1 MPVIEFCDKLGEWVV
16 QTDSA
21 GGKLKPVTESRDRII
36 EAAAELFLGGS
47 FHKVGIAEIC
57 EVARVNKG
65 TFYHFFASKLDLL
78 LEVIDRYAA
87 ECRSALS
94 GVAASGDTPE
104 RKLMALFSVPRV
116 RNEEWKTLYGNA
128 TGCFLGNVVLEMGA
142 NEPVVRERLEKA
154 LCDLTSVMQPVVE
167 DYLKQV
173 LGNEKVSVS
182 AVRDAADIVMTLIQ
196 GAQVQA
202 KARNDPAVF
211 DRYAAIAP
219 AMISSATTRRG
230 SEDAD

>member
-1 MPVIEFCDKLGEWVV
+1 
-16 QTDSA
+16 
-21 GGKLKPVTESRDRII
+21 LKPVTESRERII

-78 LEVIDRYAA
+78 LDVIDRYAA
-87 ECRSALS
+87 DCRSDFS
-94 GVAASGDTPE
+94 GVAASADTPE
-104 RKLMALFSVPRV
+104 RKLMALFSVPRA
-116 RNEEWKTLYGNA
+116 RNEEWKALYGNA
-128 TGCFLGNVVLEMGA
+128 TGCFLGNIVLEMGA

-154 LCDLTSVMQPVVE
+154 LCDITSVMQPVIE

-173 LGNEKVSVS
+173 LGNEKVSVA
-182 AVRDAADIVMTLIQ
+182 AVSDAADMVMTLIQ

-211 DRYAAIAP
+211 DHYAAIAP
-219 AMISSATTRRG
+219 AIISSATTRSG
-230 SEDAD
+230 PKGTA

>member
-1 MPVIEFCDKLGEWVV
+1 MSKLIPQAE
-16 QTDSA
+16 
-21 GGKLKPVTESRDRII
+21 KLKPVTESRERII

-78 LEVIDRYAA
+78 LDVIDRYAA
-87 ECRSALS
+87 DCRSDFS
-94 GVAASGDTPE
+94 GVAASADTPE
-104 RKLMALFSVPRV
+104 RKLMALFRVPRV
-116 RNEEWKTLYGNA
+116 RNEEWKALSGNA
-128 TGCFLGNVVLEMGA
+128 TGCFLGNIVLEMGA

-154 LCDLTSVMQPVVE
+154 LCDITSVMQPVIE

-173 LGNEKVSVS
+173 LGNERVS
-182 AVRDAADIVMTLIQ
+182 AAAVSDAADMVMTLIQ

-202 KARNDPAVF
+202 KARNDPTVF
-211 DRYAAIAP
+211 DHYAAIAP
-219 AMISSATTRRG
+219 AIISSATTRRG
-230 SEDAD
+230 SKGTG